1 MAAEMKQRK
10 PEATP
15 LPSYDQE
22 LLRIVTLVL
31 RGYIVSV
38 TVSLSTLRY
47 AHREA
52 AAGLTQ
58 LTAHR

>member
-1 MAAEMKQRK
+1 MKQRK

-15 LPSYDQE
+15 LPSYDQA
-22 LLRIVTLVL
+22 LLRTVALDL
-31 RGYIVSV
+31 RGCSISVIVR
-38 TVSLSTLRY
+38 LSTLRY